1 MQCFS
6 QNPQDCRTGEA
17 AVLKRAHGISLVTP
31 WQQMP
36 RLELQV
42 TSRTGSLRLLESL
55 ESRKAYTAACHSP
68 GAPGRATQ
76 ATTCF
81 LLLLPK
87 GAVPVEV
94 CGKGGGTPCSPRP
107 AELQSGVGIDS
118 SKQRG
123 ERASRPCSPPLLQRP
138 PPQQPAPRSLHHEGL
153 DSCRRLR
160 HPAAASHPEQTQAAG
175 RFRQQADRAT
185 PDPGPCRC
193 ETHRGRFAPG
203 SRTRGSEWRRLARKS
218 SRLGP
223 GRLAVRAKSAR
234 RSRNGA
240 LPALFGAL
248 ARRPVRRARRFWF
261 GAWGTL
267 PQTICAEGLVG
278 RAGRRTCPWRPGEAA
293 RVAAESA
300 PLHALGTIAA
310 TPRLNR
316 RVA

>member
-138 PPQQPAPRSLHHEGL
+138 PPNNPPRDLCTMKALILVGGFGT
-153 DSCRRLR
+153 RLR
-160 HPAAASHPEQTQAAG
+160 PLTLSKPKPLVDFANKPIVQHQIQALADVRPIAAVLRPEAAPGDRSGAASRANRPGWGQEGSQCGPRAHAG
-175 RFRQQADRAT
+175 PGTARCPPFSARLPGALCGVHGASGSAHGARFRKQSV
-185 PDPGPCRC
+185 P
-193 ETHRGRFAPG
+193 
-203 SRTRGSEWRRLARKS
+203 RGSSAERGGGHVLGGPARLRVWRQ
-218 SRLGP
+218 
-223 GRLAVRAKSAR
+223 RAHLCT
-234 RSRNGA
+234 RSERS
-240 LPALFGAL
+240 P
-248 ARRPVRRARRFWF
+248 RRP
-261 GAWGTL
+261 G
-267 PQTICAEGLVG
+267 
-278 RAGRRTCPWRPGEAA
+278 
-293 RVAAESA
+293 
-300 PLHALGTIAA
+300 
-310 TPRLNR
+310 
-316 RVA
+316 